1 MLDFQRYQ
9 AQFTAYIRNPA
20 LNKKPPK
27 INASRLAVYKNSV
40 FNNIVDSVSACFPV
54 CQMVIGKRA
63 WQKLM
68 RDFIANYASASPIFR
83 EIPQQF
89 LQFLAPIE
97 TVPAYIKQLAHY
109 EWIELAIGMQQTE
122 LVAVSDLTD
131 LLNEKP
137 VLAVASKLLAYDYP
151 VHQISKQ
158 FKPKNT
164 QPTKLLVF
172 RNIENQVKFIELNAI
187 TYRLLQLIEENE
199 MTGKQALTLLAK
211 EIQQADV
218 AVIIKFG
225 LEILMDLSR
234 QKAIVGSQKLS

>member
-40 FNNIVDSVSACFPV
+40 FNNIVDSVSVCFPV
-54 CQMVIGKRA
+54 CQIVIGKRA

-97 TVPAYIKQLAHY
+97 TVPTYIKQLAHY

>member
-164 QPTKLLVF
+164 QHTKLLVF

-187 TYRLLQLIEENE
+187 TYHLLQLIEENE